1 MPLKAFTRTI
11 LVINPLHGTPIE
23 YQFWK
28 EFGAYSARQ
37 GWRLITI
44 NIISVPTPPM
54 KGVLSLDMASSPV
67 KNAAIMR
74 HLPAKGLEL
83 SLPWLSKEDVDL
95 SEEFLVRLK
104 PDQPYNKMM
113 TPGLI
118 RLAHFIDTT
127 VRTLRPAVVLT
138 WNAPPPIVALFRK
151 AGLYYGSYTI
161 LVERSP
167 FDSIWVE
174 EKGLFAESQ
183 IWQCS
188 REKWSNGSHELY
200 KLGMTICNRLA
211 YNPNSG
217 FRARQRTKWNKKH
230 DLRRPLLFLPM
241 DNVVFTYW
249 GQKNHPQGKIDYPL
263 FDEPHQAIAE
273 LARIADYSGWSLVV
287 KSHPSCKEITRE
299 KMPEGVEF
307 VDPKVDLSDVIDSAD
322 IAIAFNTKV
331 AFSALAMNKPVVT
344 LAPNPIAASG
354 ATYHCTEIGKL
365 HDVIKEALNKTD
377 FEQKIHLFRNFCG
390 FLASEVFYGASTSDK
405 LHLRGPEDLVDN
417 LVAKSGPIVPDS
429 EDKTYRILRN
439 IAMLARGDRAASY
452 DYSADEPD
460 TKALSGDS
468 KQSVR
473 IEPIYP
479 PGWTKEPSPKD
490 RVKLY
495 FKKLWWKPIN
505 YLMKNYPTMGTIG
518 RFGKWGLTT
527 LKKTFFGIG
536 GIALLVIIGLYVAGA
551 LIEPLR
557 WYLVG
562 IASGLLLLGG
572 GLLALY
578 YAKLWLNRFTRNQW
592 SQVSDIRRQVSDI
605 RKQVSD
611 VRKQVSNI
619 NKQVS
624 GLKKDIS
631 ASKNTLAKM
640 NVGNFPLFQR
650 FNRRLINEDLK
661 RFAVEWVPKL
671 GVSLDSRALAY
682 IAHRIC
688 LAEDTCVGRLSG
700 NIETMLLRVLV
711 ARSVMEPN
719 LEVLEIGTLFGV
731 GVAMIHENCL
741 GLFSSMHFTVI
752 DPFVGHI
759 GRHDKT
765 PLDVLTKAPATRETF
780 IHNMQR
786 MNIPESDYTI
796 IEHLSTEDEA
806 IEQASKKRY
815 NVLIIDA
822 DHSYF
827 GVTHDFYNY
836 RHLVKRGG
844 YIIFDDY
851 GNPNWPEL
859 TDFVDKEV
867 AKMPDLEFV
876 GTDVYSAVFR
886 VIAPT
891 IR

>member
-44 NIISVPTPPM
+44 NILSVPTPPM
-54 KGVLSLDMASSPV
+54 KGVLSLDMASSLV

-74 HLPAKGLEL
+74 HLPAEGLEL

-95 SEEFLVRLK
+95 LEEFLVRLK
-104 PDQPYNKMM
+104 PDQLYDKMM

-118 RLAHFIDTT
+118 RLAHFVDTT

-151 AGLYYGSYTI
+151 AGLYHGSYTV

-188 REKWSNGSHELY
+188 REKWSNGPSELY
-200 KLGMTICNRLA
+200 ELGMTICNSLA

-273 LARIADYSGWSLVV
+273 LARLADYSGWSLVV

-307 VDPKVDLSDVIDSAD
+307 VDPKADLSDVIDSAD

-331 AFSALAMNKPVVT
+331 AFPALSMSKPVVT

-390 FLASEVFYGASTSDK
+390 FLASEVFYGASNSDK
-405 LHLRGPEDLVDN
+405 LHLRGPKDLVDS
-417 LVAKSGPIVPDS
+417 LVAKSGPIVPDNK
-429 EDKTYRILRN
+429 ERTYGILRN

-452 DYSADEPD
+452 DYPAEEPD

-468 KQSVR
+468 KQSGR

-479 PGWTKEPSPKD
+479 PGWTKEPSPKESM
-490 RVKLY
+490 KLY
-495 FKKLWWKPIN
+495 FKKLRRKPMN
-505 YLMKNYPTMGTIG
+505 YLMKNYPPIGTIG
-518 RFGKWGLTT
+518 RLGKWGLTT

-536 GIALLVIIGLYVAGA
+536 GIALLVIAGLYVAGA
-551 LIEPLR
+551 LVEPLR
-557 WYLVG
+557 WYLIG
-562 IASGLLLLGG
+562 IASALLLLCG
-572 GLLALY
+572 GLLALL
-578 YAKLWLNRFTRNQW
+578 YARSTLNRIISDQRRRVKVITDSLNSLNRDTKATLAELRKEMKTVEKEMKTAERELSVIKDDVFLIGYDILKEQNKLAEKV
-592 SQVSDIRRQVSDI
+592 SQLET
-605 RKQVSD
+605 K
-611 VRKQVSNI
+611 
-619 NKQVS
+619 
-624 GLKKDIS
+624 
-631 ASKNTLAKM
+631 ASKDRKAKQPP
-640 NVGNFPLFQR
+640 NG
-650 FNRRLINEDLK
+650 
-661 RFAVEWVPKL
+661 
-671 GVSLDSRALAY
+671 S
-682 IAHRIC
+682 
-688 LAEDTCVGRLSG
+688 
-700 NIETMLLRVLV
+700 IE
-711 ARSVMEPN
+711 
-719 LEVLEIGTLFGV
+719 
-731 GVAMIHENCL
+731 
-741 GLFSSMHFTVI
+741 
-752 DPFVGHI
+752 
-759 GRHDKT
+759 
-765 PLDVLTKAPATRETF
+765 
-780 IHNMQR
+780 
-786 MNIPESDYTI
+786 
-796 IEHLSTEDEA
+796 
-806 IEQASKKRY
+806 
-815 NVLIIDA
+815 
-822 DHSYF
+822 
-827 GVTHDFYNY
+827 
-836 RHLVKRGG
+836 
-844 YIIFDDY
+844 
-851 GNPNWPEL
+851 
-859 TDFVDKEV
+859 
-867 AKMPDLEFV
+867 
-876 GTDVYSAVFR
+876 
-886 VIAPT
+886 
-891 IR
+891 